1 MMVAKQPAM
10 PVVMP
15 AATIMPVSGMVV
27 ARMGIMTAAMACVRP
42 AGGLPGVRMLVTSAV
57 RAVRGWGAAWSWEWS
72 WPSAPWLCWHS
83 PIGPESILIGRGRVS
98 PPS

>member
-57 RAVRGWGAAWSWEWS
+57 RAVRGWGGGVVMGVVMAIRAMVVL
-72 WPSAPWLCWHS
+72 AFAH
-83 PIGPESILIGRGRVS
+83 RA
-98 PPS
+98 